1 MNVSQGHVL
10 YPLYRLWIYILAK
23 SLIPMWFVKYNG
35 SGSWYD
41 DDPKTKPESFVP
53 LSLCPFLN
61 RLAIYFLIQVPMMFI
76 GFGILSMIVLGSQ
89 IHLLMAWFITGDLFT
104 AFDILD
110 DAVGGVGVMF
120 IGVELAIVI
129 VITLMMLR
137 AYMRDNSKK
146 KWVQCVYSASDAIG
160 ETPRL
165 FFKPVLYPWHI
176 LSMWYEARHDKFCP
190 TLTFNVKQEE
200 STSEKQE

>member
-1 MNVSQGHVL
+1 MNVSPGHVL
-10 YPLYRLWIYILAK
+10 YPLYRLWIYILSK

-61 RLAIYFLIQVPMMFI
+61 RLVIYFLIQVPLMFI
-76 GFGILSMIVLGSQ
+76 GFGCVALIFAGSQ
-89 IHLLMAWFITGDLFT
+89 ILLLMAWFITGDFG
-104 AFDILD
+104 
-110 DAVGGVGVMF
+110 DAIRLLEEP
-120 IGVELAIVI
+120 IGVFGAMFLVAELVVATVFALL
-129 VITLMMLR
+129 TLKLH
-137 AYMRDNSKK
+137 MRKNREK
-146 KWVQCVYSASDAIG
+146 KWVQCVYAATDA
-160 ETPRL
+160 PRM

-176 LSMWYEARHDKFCP
+176 FSMWYEARHDKFCP
-190 TLTFNVKQEE
+190 TLTFNVKQEK